1 MPGGDARGPSAAI
14 AEAGCGAAGSHGR
27 SPPPGRAGAAGERR
41 GRGKGPGA
49 QGHPAAIA
57 AHVRSGGWGCPWPDC
72 ETGRLLVTVGFF
84 TCVFVWCL
92 VDFYLVFVKKK
103 YAIIPLCSA
112 LARPYLECC
121 VKFWAPQYSKDEEL
135 LEAVQHR
142 ATKMIKGLEYL
153 TSEARLRVLGQ
164 FSPEKRRL
172 GEDLIK
178 A

>member
-1 MPGGDARGPSAAI
+1 M
-14 AEAGCGAAGSHGR
+14 
-27 SPPPGRAGAAGERR
+27 
-41 GRGKGPGA
+41 
-49 QGHPAAIA
+49 
-57 AHVRSGGWGCPWPDC
+57 
-72 ETGRLLVTVGFF
+72 
-84 TCVFVWCL
+84 

-135 LEAVQHR
+135 LEGVQHR